1 PGYPVA
7 DGRSI
12 TLARKSVKGH
22 ANRFARTLEESS
34 ISLVLHTVW
43 RFISPSPLP
52 EQKPKTI
59 LVRRPRPAPE
69 PAGKPPTAT
78 GEPMDQTTVAPDKAL
93 EQLIA
98 VLREGFEG
106 PQQRW
111 SYFTDG
117 GPEAGWF
124 GM

>member
-1 PGYPVA
+1 MGGYLCPGYPVA

-52 EQKPKTI
+52 EQKPKTT
-59 LVRRPRPAPE
+59 LVRRLRPAPGRRPE
-69 PAGKPPTAT
+69 NDTPPREKP
-78 GEPMDQTTVAPDKAL
+78 
-93 EQLIA
+93 
-98 VLREGFEG
+98 
-106 PQQRW
+106 
-111 SYFTDG
+111 
-117 GPEAGWF
+117 
-124 GM
+124 